1 MALGGL
7 NGEVD
12 FCNSPCASQKSLT
25 CWQVRVFKL
34 SELLLEYSG
43 DKDAVVAAVVAATQ
57 ADLAFT

>member
-1 MALGGL
+1 LALGGL

-12 FCNSPCASQKSLT
+12 FCNNPCILMELT
-25 CWQVRVFKL
+25 CWQVQVFKL

-57 ADLAFT
+57 TDLAFT